1 MVFKLTD
8 KRLTMNVSKINVL
21 NVNKTGVSL
30 FRGDTPVSEND
41 KKDNSKTTNA
51 TKFLYGAGIV
61 SAGILAAA
69 LAARAGLFSKKAAS
83 AVNNSQTP
91 VKKRVPS
98 PEIIVEEKV
107 IPLDPPREERLKA
120 REVVQENLQYFIDY
134 SKFGNAKT
142 EGQKAA
148 FFTNCMNR
156 INNMSYEE
164 QFDEFQGFLKFIK
177 TLEPESVKNK
187 ILFTL
192 GRFKRDNNERFA
204 KEALDFAKENPAYK
218 NTILSNLV
226 AYETDGNFAREL
238 AGTWF
243 HKTDNLAKRYDKHVD
258 DLIKIRKLLTETGL
272 KSDERT
278 RLKNRQDWINI
289 GYHSPNTY
297 MLGFQYS
304 ERAPEI
310 RKAAFEY
317 DIMHGLSKDEAASL
331 IDQLKAADTSITH
344 KTIEEL
350 SENLQTHGVP
360 KDRAASLINQLNDE
374 TAQLRQKEIEY
385 LQGFSTDDVSKEKQ
399 EELRGLL
406 EKLYS
411 DDALPASY
419 IERAGYGI
427 SKDEAKL
434 MVRQLNSQITVSE
447 TQKTYGMTL
456 DEMIEKINK
465 AVI

>member
-120 REVVQENLQYFIDY
+120 REVVPEKLQYFINY
-134 SKFGNAKT
+134 SKYGKAKT

-177 TLEPESVKNK
+177 TLEP
-187 ILFTL
+187 
-192 GRFKRDNNERFA
+192 
-204 KEALDFAKENPAYK
+204 
-218 NTILSNLV
+218 
-226 AYETDGNFAREL
+226 
-238 AGTWF
+238 
-243 HKTDNLAKRYDKHVD
+243 
-258 DLIKIRKLLTETGL
+258 
-272 KSDERT
+272 
-278 RLKNRQDWINI
+278 
-289 GYHSPNTY
+289 
-297 MLGFQYS
+297 
-304 ERAPEI
+304 
-310 RKAAFEY
+310 
-317 DIMHGLSKDEAASL
+317 
-331 IDQLKAADTSITH
+331 
-344 KTIEEL
+344 
-350 SENLQTHGVP
+350 
-360 KDRAASLINQLNDE
+360 
-374 TAQLRQKEIEY
+374 
-385 LQGFSTDDVSKEKQ
+385 
-399 EELRGLL
+399 
-406 EKLYS
+406 
-411 DDALPASY
+411 
-419 IERAGYGI
+419 
-427 SKDEAKL
+427 
-434 MVRQLNSQITVSE
+434 
-447 TQKTYGMTL
+447 
-456 DEMIEKINK
+456 
-465 AVI
+465 